1 MGLEK
6 YRINKNNQ
14 NNGKNDQKS
23 NQNNGKPKRVR
34 RTRAELIAEGYYDD
48 KPKAK
53 IVKPKETKA
62 ESKETKNKDI
72 DRSHLFVSGSMGEEK
87 VSDIM
92 INKAKEQGKENWEQ
106 DFRNDYEKGQKIYY
120 VEINDLCHTKEL
132 LELYIGTVYSKV
144 IIAWVDRG
152 ESHTIGMDDADKI
165 FRDEKEA
172 RKYYQKVRVK

>member
-1 MGLEK
+1 MSKDK
-6 YRINKNNQ
+6 YKITKSTEQPKKKRI
-14 NNGKNDQKS
+14 
-23 NQNNGKPKRVR
+23 R
-34 RTRAELIAEGYYDD
+34 RTREQLIAAGYYNQNDGKKSKKYPQND
-48 KPKAK
+48 GEPKVK
-53 IVKPKETKA
+53 IKETKVQ
-62 ESKETKNKDI
+62 SKDI
-72 DRSHLFVSGSMGEEK
+72 DRSHMFISGSLSADKISEK
-87 VSDIM
+87 AIL
-92 INKAKEQGKENWEQ
+92 KAKEQGKENWEQ

-172 RKYYQKVRVK
+172 RKYYQKVRIK

>member
-1 MGLEK
+1 MGRRKGSLNKKTLERMGLEK
-6 YRINKNNQ
+6 YKINKNNQ

-23 NQNNGKPKRVR
+23 NQNDGKPKV
-34 RTRAELIAEGYYDD
+34 
-48 KPKAK
+48 
-53 IVKPKETKA
+53 
-62 ESKETKNKDI
+62 ESKGIKNKDV
-72 DRSHLFVSGSMGEEK
+72 DRSHLFVSGSMGAEK
-87 VSDIM
+87 VSDHM
-92 INKAKEQGKENWEQ
+92 INRAKEQGKTNWEQ

-132 LELYIGTVYSKV
+132 LELYVGTVYSKV

-172 RKYYQKVRVK
+172 RKYYQKVRVKE